1 MTRFG
6 MTLLCLLR
14 VVVTSA
20 AADNLI
26 EPGQWKVTA
35 TTTMWCSRASAGES
49 PLPHSGASGRPRQD
63 LRACVRHRQF
73 DL

>member
-6 MTLLCLLR
+6 MTLLCLLQ

-35 TTTMWCSRASAGES
+35 TTTMN
-49 PLPHSGASGRPRQD
+49 GAAAPPQAKARCLTPEQVVQST
-63 LRACVRHRQF
+63 
-73 DL
+73 